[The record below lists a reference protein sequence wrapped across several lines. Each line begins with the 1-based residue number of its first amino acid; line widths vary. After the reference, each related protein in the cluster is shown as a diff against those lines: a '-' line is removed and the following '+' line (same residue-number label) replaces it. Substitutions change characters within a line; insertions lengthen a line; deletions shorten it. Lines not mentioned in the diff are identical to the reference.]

1 MTHGWW
7 RLCGIPGFV
16 LTQYAISKHALSVNF
31 CVVRVKI
38 CLTTSEMSSSP
49 LTPQTPPLLLS
60 SSTCSLTF
68 VAEGTGLGPTSRS
81 FAGSKPPLSSIM
93 KTKTSMK
100 TETTPVAD
108 TLNRHAVRAIVFCF
122 VVCNFSHRPTIQSRT
137 QEMLCIPSAVHKFL
151 EGANSILP
159 CWFACC
165 CCCCCC
171 YDDACACSV

>member
-60 SSTCSLTF
+60 SSTCSL
-68 VAEGTGLGPTSRS
+68 GLGPTSRS

-159 CWFACC
+159 CLFAC